1 MLKPNPAGNKITFLS
16 SIKCHQSIINQKTN
30 VMKYLAVWLAFF
42 ACSQLFS
49 NPTDPD
55 TELRNGIVRGKVM
68 DAGLHEPIPYAAVI
82 VKTTERDSTITGGIT
97 LEDGSFEIKNLP
109 EGNFTFVVQYI
120 GYESYRQPI
129 SISKDSRNLDLGTI
143 ELSEAAE
150 ELAGV
155 EVVGER
161 TTIEQRID
169 RKVINVGK
177 DLTTAGAT
185 ASDIMNNLPSINLDQ
200 QTGEISMRG
209 NSNVRVMVDGKL
221 SNVPVAQLLRQIP
234 STSIKSIELI
244 TNPSAKYN
252 PEGMS
257 GIINIILHKNAN
269 IGFNGSINTGLTVGE
284 KAKFNTSLDLNYRNG
299 GINLYGNAGT
309 NIGKWVN
316 DGYIYRSVEQLRQ
329 DFDFNNNNKSYLYKL
344 GVDIYLGDHHTLS
357 FFTNQNIYDGQGTGS
372 TLVSYLTN
380 PSRNTTQYFD
390 NLEDN
395 HSQQY
400 NLVYKWDFAK
410 EGHNLE
416 LEVDHNRFD
425 SNEDANFRSTGAT
438 LFPDYLDMVD
448 TKRNQT
454 TTNLDYVNPI
464 DSISKVEAGL
474 EIRNFETDVDYAS
487 TGLSYNSD
495 GTLVPTPGTRF
506 VYGMDIYSAYAT
518 FSQEYGKWSYQ
529 AGLRVEDVEVKADT
543 NGLRSFTDSYT
554 EFYPS
559 AFLTY
564 KPSDKNQFQLSYS
577 RRVDRPGLSQVNP
590 IREWSTPLIS
600 SLGNPTLVPQF
611 TDSYELNYTRRLEHG
626 SITSGVFYRS
636 IQDEINRLVLIDRID
651 LNKLILTYGN
661 FDNTSAY
668 GLEVSGNYDPF
679 KWWSINGS
687 FDLYQQTQRGQ
698 AERLPADLPNPTK
711 DDIVLEKV
719 ETDNTAW
726 NLRMN
731 NSLKAT
737 DKLTFQVFGFYR
749 GANNDLQISS
759 KPMYFINTGARY
771 SFADG
776 KGTLSLNFNDVFN
789 TMRFAFDGTLPY
801 VQNGRFNWESQN
813 VYAGIS
819 YRFGSGKNRALQ
831 RKRRDDNTKQGS
843 GGIL

>member
-1 MLKPNPAGNKITFLS
+1 MKQLAILAAFLCTGL
-16 SIKCHQSIINQKTN
+16 I
-30 VMKYLAVWLAFF
+30 
-42 ACSQLFS
+42 FS
-49 NPTDPD
+49 TPVDPD
-55 TELRNGIVRGKVM
+55 PDLRIGTISGIVIDKLLQKPV
-68 DAGLHEPIPYAAVI
+68 PYAAVI
-82 VKTTERDSTITGGIT
+82 VKLSEIDSTITGGIT
-97 LEDGSFEIKNLP
+97 LEDGSFELKNIP
-109 EGNFTFVVQYI
+109 EGNFTFLVQFI
-120 GYESYRQPI
+120 GYESHSQPVAI
-129 SISKDSRNLDLGTI
+129 SRGNRKVDLGTI
-143 ELSEAAE
+143 ELEEAAE
-150 ELAGV
+150 ELSGV
-155 EVVGER
+155 EVVAER

-200 QTGEISMRG
+200 QTGELSMRG

-269 IGFNGSINTGLTVGE
+269 NGFNGNINTGLTVGQE
-284 KAKFNTSLDLNYRNG
+284 AKFNSSLDLNYRNG

-316 DGYIYRSVEQLRQ
+316 DGFIFRSEERLNQ
-329 DFDFNNNNKSYLYKL
+329 DFDFFNNNKSYLYKL
-344 GVDIYLGDHHTLS
+344 GIDFYINDHHTLS
-357 FFTNQNIYDGQGTGS
+357 FFTNQNIYDGKGNGS
-372 TLVSYLTN
+372 TEVAYLEA
-380 PSRNTTQYFD
+380 PMRNTTQFFA
-390 NLEDN
+390 NIEDN
-395 HSQQY
+395 HSEQY
-400 NLVYKWDFAK
+400 NMVYKWDFLK

-416 LEVDHNRFD
+416 LEYDYNRFKSD
-425 SNEDANFRSTGAT
+425 EDATFSSTGAT
-438 LFPDYLDMVD
+438 VFPDYMDFVE
-448 TKRNQT
+448 THREQT
-454 TTNLDYVNPI
+454 IANLDYVNPL
-464 DSISKVEAGL
+464 DSITKVEAGL
-474 EIRNFETDVDYAS
+474 EARIFETDVDYAS
-487 TGLSYNSD
+487 TGLTFNED
-495 GTLVPTPGTRF
+495 GQLRPTPATRF
-506 VYGMDIYSAYAT
+506 IYGMDIYSGYAT
-518 FSQEYGKWSYQ
+518 FGQNYDKWSYQ

-543 NGLRSFTDSYT
+543 NGRRSFTDSYT
-554 EFYPS
+554 QFYPS

-577 RRVDRPGLSQVNP
+577 RRVDRPGLTQVNP

-600 SLGNPTLVPQF
+600 SIGNPALVPQF
-611 TDSYELNYTRRLEHG
+611 TNSYELNYTRRLQNG
-626 SITSGVFYRS
+626 SITTGVFYRS
-636 IQDEINRLVLIDRID
+636 IQDEINRMVFVDRLD

-668 GLEVSGNYDPF
+668 GVEVSTNYNPF

-687 FDLYQQTQRGQ
+687 FDLYQQTQRGLT
-698 AERLPADLPNPTK
+698 ERLPTNNP
-711 DDIVLEKV
+711 DPAGEDIIV
-719 ETDNTAW
+719 EEVEVDNTAW

-731 NSLKAT
+731 NSFKAT
-737 DKLTFQVFGFYR
+737 DKLTFQLFAFYR
-749 GANNDLQISS
+749 AANDDLQISIR
-759 KPMYFINTGARY
+759 PMYFINTGARY

-776 KGTLSLNFNDVFN
+776 KGTFSLNFNDIFN
-789 TMRFAFDGTLPY
+789 TMRFAFDGRLPY

-819 YRFGSGKNRALQ
+819 YRFGSGKDRALQ
-831 RKRRDDNTKQGS
+831 RKRRDDNTKEAG